1 MKTITLGEVISPAK
15 TVRCG
20 NGNYP
25 VLSMTMHDGIVLQS
39 ERFSKNLASN
49 DTSNYKV
56 VCAGQLVVG
65 FPIDEG
71 VLYIQRCVSS
81 GIMSPA
87 YNVWDIDTGVIDD
100 EYLELI
106 LHSPKAMQYYKD
118 NLRGS
123 TARRR
128 SLPNSTLLAF
138 EFNLPAITVQKEY
151 VDLIKKQNELI
162 GIKKQQLNSFDEL
175 VKSRFIE
182 MFGDVV
188 NNPKYDGIPLGT
200 ICSTLSGGTPTTKVP
215 EYYQG
220 DIPWISTPYLGNNH
234 INGSSAKA
242 YITED
247 AIKNSATHL
256 IPENTI
262 MFGIRVGVGKSSIID
277 VPMCANQDIVAL
289 MGIDTNEYNLLF
301 IKHTLD
307 SYQSHFDSIKKG
319 ATILGITTEDLKKVL
334 IPVVEMELQDQ
345 FAAFV
350 EQTDK
355 LKFDGIK
362 IINLCEILK
371 IKSWRRE
378 S

>member
-71 VLYIQRCVSS
+71 VLYVQRCVSS

-182 MFGDVV
+182 MFGDYKINDKGFDCKKGSELFKFSSGKFLPEEKRLETGVPV
-188 NNPKYDGIPLGT
+188 YGGNGIAWYTEESL
-200 ICSTLSGGTPTTKVP
+200 IDYPTVII
-215 EYYQG
+215 G
-220 DIPWISTPYLGNNH
+220 
-234 INGSSAKA
+234 
-242 YITED
+242 
-247 AIKNSATHL
+247 
-256 IPENTI
+256 
-262 MFGIRVGVGKSSIID
+262 RVGAQCGNIHSVTTPVGITDNAIYIKEQKTMAYTLEFLSE
-277 VPMCANQDIVAL
+277 L
-289 MGIDTNEYNLLF
+289 MRMMNFYQYADFSGQPKITQKPLE
-301 IKHTLD
+301 TLD
-307 SYQSHFDSIKKG
+307 YIMP
-319 ATILGITTEDLKKVL
+319 
-334 IPVVEMELQDQ
+334 PVELQREYT
-345 FAAFV
+345 AFV

-362 IINLCEILK
+362 IINLFEILK